1 MGLTSRP
8 RPIGL
13 TVCSAG
19 VAETISTIVWQGETP
34 EADAMVTDQLPQPTA
49 ASAPFHAG
57 ENFVAGR
64 RT

>member
-19 VAETISTIVWQGETP
+19 VAETISTILWQGETP
-34 EADAMVTDQLPQPTA
+34 EADAMVTDQLPQPAA
-49 ASAPFHAG
+49 ASAPG
-57 ENFVAGR
+57 SS
-64 RT
+64 